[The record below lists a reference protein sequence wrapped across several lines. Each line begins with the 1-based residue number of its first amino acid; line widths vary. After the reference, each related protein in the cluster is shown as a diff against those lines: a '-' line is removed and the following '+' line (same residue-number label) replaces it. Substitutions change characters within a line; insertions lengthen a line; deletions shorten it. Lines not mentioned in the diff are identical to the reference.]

1 MELSDFFPMWDQL
14 PAAQRQ
20 ALSAAAQRRHV
31 KAGAVLHRGAEDCLG
46 LLLIEAGQLRAY
58 LLSSEGREVTV
69 YRLLPRDICLFS
81 ASCMLRSIQFD
92 LTIEAEKDTDFWM
105 LPPDVYQAAMAQS
118 AALSGYTNEIMAA
131 RFSEVMWL
139 VEQILWQRFDKRL
152 AAFLLEESSL
162 EGSEV
167 LRLTHEK
174 IANHLGTAREV
185 VTRMLRYFQDEGMV
199 ALTRGTVTITNR
211 EKLEAL

>member
-1 MELSDFFPMWDQL
+1 MEISEFFPIWNQL
-14 PAAQRQ
+14 APAQQRQ
-20 ALSAAAQRRHV
+20 LEAAAQRRQV
-31 KAGAVLHRGAEDCLG
+31 KAGTVLHRGSGDCLG
-46 LLLIEAGQLRAY
+46 LLLIESGQLRVY
-58 LLSSEGREVTV
+58 LLSGEGREVTV

-92 LTIEAEKDTDFWM
+92 LTIEAEKDTAFWM
-105 LPPDVYQAAMAQS
+105 LPPDVYQGVMAQS

-139 VEQILWQRFDKRL
+139 MEQILWQRFDKRL

-167 LRLTHEK
+167 LHLTHEK